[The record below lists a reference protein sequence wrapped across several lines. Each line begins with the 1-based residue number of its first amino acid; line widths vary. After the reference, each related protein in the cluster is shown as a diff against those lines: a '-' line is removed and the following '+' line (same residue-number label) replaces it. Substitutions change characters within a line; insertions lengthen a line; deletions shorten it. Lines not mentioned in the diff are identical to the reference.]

1 MINTEIDTAVRDLVT
16 RLVSLVE
23 ANVVRRSQVAI
34 ASVFAVATAASAP
47 KPQYASAP
55 KPAATGN
62 KARRTI
68 TVTPKLLRARK
79 LQGRYMA
86 ALRALKVADR
96 ARVKKLAGEKGAA
109 AGLKLALS
117 IK

>member
-1 MINTEIDTAVRDLVT
+1 
-16 RLVSLVE
+16 
-23 ANVVRRSQVAI
+23 
-34 ASVFAVATAASAP
+34 
-47 KPQYASAP
+47 
-55 KPAATGN
+55 
-62 KARRTI
+62 
-68 TVTPKLLRARK
+68 
-79 LQGRYMA
+79 MA